1 MSKIEVN
8 TVDVQCGSTL
18 TLGSS
23 GKTVQLAT
31 GASQFGLGSP
41 GQLVDWQTSS
51 IKTSTFTATAN
62 QGFFCNTSGG
72 AFTVN
77 LPAGSAGTIIG
88 VADYT
93 RSFNSENLTIN
104 ANGSEKIGGVDGP
117 VVLSVNGQSAI
128 FIYVDATEGWLNISN
143 TEDSEAGKTEFIV
156 ATGGTITNSGNC
168 RIHTFTSPGTFE
180 VTCSATCSANNVLS
194 YMVVA
199 GGGGG
204 GSGST
209 GGGGGAG
216 GFREVKS
223 PVTPYTA
230 SPLDGY
236 STPANRVTLPIGGTS
251 SIPVTVGSGGA
262 GATFPGLASTGSNSV
277 FSTITAAGGGTGGS
291 AISPIP
297 SSLPG
302 GNGGS
307 GGGGGGH
314 PGLASSS
321 GGTGNTPP
329 VSPAQGTNGGTGCS
343 PSRESGGGGGGATVA
358 GTNSGSSDNGGN
370 GGTGATTEINA
381 SPVARAGGGGGGADG
396 PAGSGGNGGT
406 GGGGTGGDGPIA
418 GSALGHDG
426 TVNTGGGGGGS
437 GCSSC
442 GNNGG
447 SGGSGI
453 VIIRYKYQ

>member
-1 MSKIEVN
+1 MSKVEVN
-8 TVDVQCGSTL
+8 EIDKQSGSTL
-18 TLGSS
+18 TIG
-23 GKTVQLAT
+23 GCGTTVQLGT
-31 GASQFGLGSP
+31 GATQTGFGASGS
-41 GQLVDWQTSS
+41 VNWETTK
-51 IKTSTFTATAN
+51 KTATFTATS
-62 QGFFCNTSGG
+62 GEGYFCDTSST

-77 LPAGSAGTIIG
+77 LPAGSAGAIVA

-93 RSFNSENLTIN
+93 RSFNTNNLTIE
-104 ANGSEKIGGVDGP
+104 ANGTEKIGGVDGP
-117 VVLSVNGQSAI
+117 VILAINGQAAT
-128 FIYVDATEGWLNISN
+128 FIYVDATEGWINVQN
-143 TEDSEAGKTEFIV
+143 VEDSEKGKSQFIE
-156 ATGGTITNSGNC
+156 ATGGTITNTPTC

-194 YMVVA
+194 YVVVA

-216 GFREVKS
+216 GYREVKS

-236 STPANRVTLPIGGTS
+236 PSAPNRITLPIGIADS
-251 SIPVTVGSGGA
+251 FPITVGAGGA
-262 GATFPGLASTGSNSV
+262 GGTYPGLASAGSDSV
-277 FSTITAAGGGTGGS
+277 FSTITAAGGGIGGS
-291 AISPIP
+291 AIAPVP
-297 SSLPG
+297 GNLPG

-307 GGGGGGH
+307 GGGGGGNSDV
-314 PGLASSS
+314 ASAS

-343 PSRESGGGGGGATVA
+343 PVRESGGGGGGATVA
-358 GTNSGSSDNGGN
+358 GTNSGSSDNGGP
-370 GGTGATTEINA
+370 GGAGATTEINA

-396 PAGSGGNGGT
+396 PAGSGGSGGT
-406 GGGGTGGDGPIA
+406 GGGGDGGDGPVA
-418 GSALGHDG
+418 GPSLGLPG

-437 GCSSC
+437 GC
-442 GNNGG
+442 GNNNGG

-453 VIIRYKYQ
+453 VIIRYKIA